1 MHSVFVH
8 CVKVTRTEIAD
19 WVGGRSVKGLRE
31 HWYVPNR
38 NDPIFTVRFPHEG
51 SEYSSPENR
60 RAVIEVMG
68 REPDM
73 HVQCDA
79 GGKHPGHKELRM
91 FLIDLLSEY
100 SGVACDDLSP
110 HVWTL
115 EDLRNDKHV
124 NGFSFADH
132 ESWRKLHGATHHP
145 ITPPR
150 TPQH

>member
-8 CVKVTRTEIAD
+8 CVNVTRTEIAD

-38 NDPIFTVRFPHEG
+38 NDPVFSVRFPHEG
-51 SEYSSPENR
+51 SEYASLENKQH
-60 RAVIEVMG
+60 VLEVLG
-68 REPDM
+68 REPA
-73 HVQCDA
+73 VTIQFDA

-91 FLIDLLSEY
+91 FLVELLSDY
-100 SGVACDDLSP
+100 SGVALDDLSP

-115 EDLRNDKHV
+115 EDLKADKHV

-132 ESWRKLHGATHHP
+132 ESYRRLHVTHH
-145 ITPPR
+145 T
-150 TPQH
+150 QHAPKTSQH